1 MRTRIKVE
9 SKNVTLPSQAV
20 TLEATNIDTSESYAY
35 RWSMVEASPKTNTIT
50 MKNTDT
56 KILTLSDLMAGVY
69 QFKLTATSASGSK
82 EVVTATITVLPGM
95 QNCKKFFREPDN
107 INQNYVFPSTASIYF
122 FMSRCRR

>member
-1 MRTRIKVE
+1 MIYEGVIRTRVEVE

-35 RWSMVEASPKTNTIT
+35 RWSMVEAIPKTNTIT

-69 QFKLTATSASGSK
+69 QFQLTTTSASGSK
-82 EVVTATITVLPGM
+82 EVVTATITVLPG
-95 QNCKKFFREPDN
+95 R
-107 INQNYVFPSTASIYF
+107 
-122 FMSRCRR
+122 

>member
-1 MRTRIKVE
+1 MSFLIYNKGLIRTRVKVE

-35 RWSMVEASPKTNTIT
+35 RWSMVEAIPKTNTIT

-95 QNCKKFFREPDN
+95 
-107 INQNYVFPSTASIYF
+107 
-122 FMSRCRR
+122 

>member
-1 MRTRIKVE
+1 MIYKGFIRSRVKVE

-35 RWSMVEASPKTNTIT
+35 RWSMVEAIPKTNTIT

-69 QFKLTATSASGSK
+69 QFKLTATSVAGSK
-82 EVVTATITVLPGM
+82 EVVTAAVTVLPGM
-95 QNCKKFFREPDN
+95 QNIIMFFREPD
-107 INQNYVFPSTASIYF
+107 YY
-122 FMSRCRR
+122 